1 MAEFLKTL
9 LSLALQGGVLAL
21 LVLVLRLLLQKAP
34 KWVRPALWALVA
46 VRLVVPVSVQTSFSL
61 MPDLSGVTGYVTQG
75 TAATVRQPSAGTD
88 TPAGEADAVPA
99 GESAALPGGLPDAL
113 EREETGVRTP
123 LPGPG
128 TGAAQAANGVPVLSE
143 AQLRSAKAVSVL
155 FWLWA
160 AGCLCVLLWGGV
172 SFLRLKRR
180 VRVCVPEDGA
190 YLCDDVPSPFLL
202 GVLRP
207 RVFLPS
213 ALTGERRRLA
223 LLHERAHIRR
233 GDPFI
238 KLFAFLLLAVYW
250 FQPLFWPAFALLS
263 RDIEAACDERVIRDL
278 TREERAAYAE
288 TLLSLSVKPKALSAC
303 PLAFGETNVKAR
315 VKNVLSYKKPSFW
328 LILAAAVLA
337 VGAAVFFLTTRAP
350 EKEDPS
356 GNGTTAQPE
365 TVDPGPSSAPVGAK
379 SEAER
384 AAWMAFYYGTEP
396 YVFADAG
403 GNRKTLERRGDGFV
417 LTENGEEKQYRYLLC
432 TPESVSDPGK
442 TASALAE
449 YLQRAMAGE
458 ADPDVRVPYHY
469 AEHWVLTNDS
479 RLNWTELM
487 LGGLSSYYSPERE
500 NAVVVYED
508 FFSFD
513 ARAAGFG
520 EATTPFED
528 LELQRSLTGQT
539 GRAFYLEN
547 GVLVARDFT
556 TLDRMESAYTYYSY
570 HRVGD
575 RYTVDRAG
583 LALAACEIPEGFAAL
598 DAMDD
603 AVYVNLYEDGRL
615 TRSLALPDSAGD
627 AGVNLAQRLVYD
639 AGRLFVFGM
648 RKNGEGYEDVSLI
661 GVDATADPPAILFQK
676 TYGGSD
682 FDTLL
687 SAETGGTAPLTMTV
701 LTQSGDGDFG
711 FSPDGYGVYAVVT
724 LDRDGQILTAE
735 QAETAT
741 LTSLNDA
748 DPGGETDRLPEP
760 DALNPKGLRRITT
773 FDLEDGGHVT
783 VRAHLLGWYP
793 YMPPYLSRGMFFTE
807 YVITGYDRGGAAVWQ
822 RVTPVWAD

>member
-21 LVLVLRLLLQKAP
+21 LVLVLRLLLKKAP

-46 VRLVVPVSVQTSFSL
+46 LRLVVPVPVQTSFSL
-61 MPDLSGVTGYVTQG
+61 MPDLSGVSGYVTQG
-75 TAATVRQPSAGTD
+75 TAATNRQPSAGPD
-88 TPAGEADAVPA
+88 MPAGEADAVPA

-143 AQLRSAKAVSVL
+143 AQLRSAKALSVL
-155 FWLWA
+155 FLLWA

-202 GVLRP
+202 GVLHP

-315 VKNVLSYKKPSFW
+315 VKNVLSYQKPSFW

-365 TVDPGPSSAPVGAK
+365 TVDPGPSSAPVGTK

-396 YVFADAG
+396 YVFSDAG
-403 GNRKTLERRGDGFV
+403 GNRKILERRGDGYV
-417 LTENGEEKQYRYLLC
+417 LTENGEEKTYRYLLC
-432 TPESVSDPGK
+432 SHQQPESFVQSFD
-442 TASALAE
+442 
-449 YLQRAMAGE
+449 
-458 ADPDVRVPYHY
+458 Y
-469 AEHWVLTNDS
+469 AEFWVLTNDK
-479 RLNWTELM
+479 RLTWTELS
-487 LGGLSSYYSPERE
+487 LGPLSSYYSPERE
-500 NAVVVYED
+500 NTIVIYEY
-508 FFSFD
+508 FFTVND
-513 ARAAGFG
+513 RAARFWT
-520 EATTPFED
+520 ATTPFED

-547 GVLVARDFT
+547 GVLVARDFA

-615 TRSLALPDSAGD
+615 TRSVALPDSAGD
-627 AGVNLAQRLVYD
+627 AGVDLAQRLVYD

-661 GVDATADPPAILFQK
+661 GVDATADPPAILFEK

-687 SAETGGTAPLTMTV
+687 SAETSGTAPLTMTV

-735 QAETAT
+735 QAEMAT
-741 LTSLNDA
+741 VTSLNDA
-748 DPGGETDRLPEP
+748 DPGGETDRLPAP

-773 FDLEDGGHVT
+773 FRTEDGGHVT

-793 YMPPYLSRGMFFTE
+793 YMPPYLSRGMYFTE
-807 YVITGYDRGGAAVWQ
+807 YVVTGYDSRGTAVWQ

>member
-1 MAEFLKTL
+1 MDKFLLTL
-9 LSLALQGGVLAL
+9 LTLALQGGVLVL
-21 LVLVLRLLLQKAP
+21 LVLVLRLLLKKAP

-46 VRLVVPVSVQTSFSL
+46 LRLVLPISVQTSFSL

-75 TAATVRQPSAGTD
+75 TAATNRQPSAGPD
-88 TPAGEADAVPA
+88 MPAGEADAVPA
-99 GESAALPGGLPDAL
+99 GENAALPGGLPDAL

-128 TGAAQAANGVPVLSE
+128 TGAAQAANRVPVLSE
-143 AQLRSAKAVSVL
+143 AQLRSAKAASVL

-160 AGCLCVLLWGGV
+160 AGCAGVLLWGGV

-250 FQPLFWPAFALLS
+250 FQPLFWLAFALLA

-350 EKEDPS
+350 EKQDHS

-365 TVDPGPSSAPVGAK
+365 TVDPGPSSAPVGTK

-384 AAWMAFYYGTEP
+384 AAWMAFYYGEEP
-396 YVFADAG
+396 YVFSDAG
-403 GNRKTLERRGDGFV
+403 GNRKILERRGDGYV
-417 LTENGEEKQYRYLLC
+417 LTENGEEKTYRYLLC
-432 TPESVSDPGK
+432 SHQQPESFVQSFD
-442 TASALAE
+442 
-449 YLQRAMAGE
+449 
-458 ADPDVRVPYHY
+458 Y
-469 AEHWVLTNDS
+469 AEHWVLTNDK
-479 RLNWTELM
+479 RLTWTELS
-487 LGGLSSYYSPERE
+487 LGPLSSYYSPERE

-513 ARAAGFG
+513 ARAARFG
-520 EATTPFED
+520 TATTPFED

-583 LALAACEIPEGFAAL
+583 LALAACEIPGGFAAL

-639 AGRLFVFGM
+639 AGRLYVFGM

-661 GVDATADPPAILFQK
+661 GVDATADPPVILFQK

-687 SAETGGTAPLTMTV
+687 SAEKGETAPLTMTV

-724 LDRDGQILTAE
+724 LDRDGQLLTAE

-807 YVITGYDRGGAAVWQ
+807 YVITGYDRGGEAVWQ